1 MLADNS
7 RHLVEAAARRR
18 QQTLAQAD
26 QALEHA
32 ERAGEPLTVAQLAAQ
47 AGVSRSW
54 LYTQPA
60 LVARLRQLPGQD
72 RAGGPPAPPAAQ
84 RATET
89 SLQRRLEAAHHR
101 NQLLQAE
108 VRDLRTQLARALG
121 ERRTHR
127 HDSSAAAT
135 VADRQQPIAGAVRE
149 LR

>member
-7 RHLVEAAARRR
+7 RHLVAAAAQRR
-18 QQTLAQAD
+18 QQTLARAE

-32 ERAGEPLTVAQLAAQ
+32 ERAGEALSVAQLAAQ

-54 LYTQPA
+54 LYTEPD
-60 LVARLRQLPGQD
+60 LMARLRQLPGQD
-72 RAGGPPAPPAAQ
+72 RTGGPTALPAAQ
-84 RATET
+84 RATAK

-121 ERRTHR
+121 ERRAPVPAR
-127 HDSSAAAT
+127 
-135 VADRQQPIAGAVRE
+135 
-149 LR
+149 